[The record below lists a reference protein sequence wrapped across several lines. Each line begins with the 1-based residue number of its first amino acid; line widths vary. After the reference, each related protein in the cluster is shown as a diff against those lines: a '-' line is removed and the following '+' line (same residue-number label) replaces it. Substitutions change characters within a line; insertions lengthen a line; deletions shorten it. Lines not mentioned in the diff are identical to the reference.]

1 MLGLEA
7 GTQAGPELVSGASK
21 EKVPPSAIRVL
32 TLTPFYP
39 NASNPAE
46 GCFIA
51 EPLRAMQEFG
61 VITSVLAVQPLHRSS
76 SRLRAV
82 TPATTW
88 VRYASIPGAIGLAS
102 TGRFLY
108 ASLIS
113 RVRKL
118 HRSQGIDLIH
128 AHAALPCGRAAA
140 LLSRELKIPFVV
152 TVHGLDA
159 FFDNQAR
166 GYFGSR
172 RSRIARSV
180 LRP

>member
-7 GTQAGPELVSGASK
+7 GTQAGPELVNGGSK
-21 EKVPPSAIRVL
+21 EKVPLPAIRVL

-61 VITSVLAVQPLHRSS
+61 VISSVLAARLLHRSS
-76 SRLRAV
+76 ARLNAV

-102 TGRFLY
+102 AG
-108 ASLIS
+108 
-113 RVRKL
+113 
-118 HRSQGIDLIH
+118 
-128 AHAALPCGRAAA
+128 
-140 LLSRELKIPFVV
+140 KIPLCEADFES
-152 TVHGLDA
+152 A
-159 FFDNQAR
+159 QAT
-166 GYFGSR
+166 
-172 RSRIARSV
+172 SV
-180 LRP
+180 AADRP